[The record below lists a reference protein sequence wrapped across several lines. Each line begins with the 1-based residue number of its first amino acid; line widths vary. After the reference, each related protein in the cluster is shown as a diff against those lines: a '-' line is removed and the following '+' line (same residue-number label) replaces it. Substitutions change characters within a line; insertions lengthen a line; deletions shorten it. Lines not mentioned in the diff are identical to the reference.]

1 MNTKSIEYIDK
12 LSREHTLSLEEY
24 TYLIQHQDAAVQE
37 YCAHK
42 ASRVARSI
50 YGKDIFVRGLIEF
63 SNICKNDCLYC
74 GIRKSSPCSRYR
86 LDKEDILACCQE
98 GYELGFRT
106 FVLQSGEDGY
116 FTDERLCDIV
126 SNIHQSYPDCA
137 ITLSVGQRSKESYQ
151 KLFEAGANRY
161 LLRHETANPQHYQKL
176 HPKAMHFEDRMQ
188 CIQDLRDIGYDVG
201 IGMMVGSPFQ
211 TEKIWQWIVNS
222 LKHFARKCVVLGHL
236 FPAIKPPLKTILQEV
251 WKLHFS
257 Y

>member
-1 MNTKSIEYIDK
+1 M
-12 LSREHTLSLEEY
+12 SREHTLSLEEY

-151 KLFEAGANRY
+151 KL
-161 LLRHETANPQHYQKL
+161 LRQVPIAICCAMKPQIPNIIKN
-176 HPKAMHFEDRMQ
+176 F
-188 CIQDLRDIGYDVG
+188 I
-201 IGMMVGSPFQ
+201 
-211 TEKIWQWIVNS
+211 
-222 LKHFARKCVVLGHL
+222 RKPCT
-236 FPAIKPPLKTILQEV
+236 LKTACSAFKIYVTSAMMWELA
-251 WKLHFS
+251 
-257 Y
+257 